1 MRRRAVT
8 NGLAATV
15 VIAASLVLFLGFF
28 FVWVLA
34 PFVAILA
41 YWLVDILV
49 LRRRKPHGPAK
60 RAALAYEAD
69 ARAKE
74 IERTRGVSAERLL

>member
-1 MRRRAVT
+1 MRSRIALRALVSVVVVLLC
-8 NGLAATV
+8 LA
-15 VIAASLVLFLGFF
+15 LFLGLF

-49 LRRRKPHGPAK
+49 IRRRRPHPPAK

-69 ARAKE
+69 ARARE
-74 IERTRGVSAERLL
+74 IERTRGVSAEKLL